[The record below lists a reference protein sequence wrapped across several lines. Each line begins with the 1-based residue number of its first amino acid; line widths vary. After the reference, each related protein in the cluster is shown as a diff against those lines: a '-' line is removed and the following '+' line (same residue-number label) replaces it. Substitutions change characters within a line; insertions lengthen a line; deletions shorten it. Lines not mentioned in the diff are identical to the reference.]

1 MATISSAKEAM
12 TEGPFLKKMIFFSV
26 PILLTV
32 LLQQL
37 YLSLDLM
44 VVGKYA
50 SETALAAVGSVGSL
64 NSLIIALFMGLSGG
78 AGVVVAQK
86 IGAGQKEQVEKVVH
100 NAALLAMILGSGIGV
115 VGMIFSRTLLIMT
128 DAPAGVLDEATV
140 YMQLIFLGTP
150 ATMVYNYMASI
161 LRSSGDSRR
170 PLYFLLISGAVKVGM
185 NFLFVR
191 LFHWNVAGVALATTL
206 SYFLSAVMILFYMAS
221 QDGYL
226 HFSFRRLHLDR
237 TILKPILLI
246 GIPMG
251 IQSSL
256 FNLSNVVIQSSI
268 NSFGELVISG
278 NSVADNLGTYVYYGS
293 NAIAQAV
300 LTFVGQNMGA
310 KRYRNIKRVTGLG
323 LLLAV
328 MISVSMGGV
337 LLLFRSF
344 FVGLLIDDIG
354 SIRDYAY
361 LRMFLE
367 IPLYFLCAIMD
378 VFSSSLC
385 GMGKSLTN
393 TTVSLTASCA
403 FRIIWVE
410 TIFLF
415 VERNVGWVF
424 ISKPISW
431 FLVAVFN
438 GLFFWRYYRK
448 CVRESGLN

>member
-1 MATISSAKEAM
+1 MVTADRLKGGM
-12 TEGPFLKKMIFFSV
+12 TEGPFLKKMLSFSV
-26 PILLTV
+26 PIMLTS

-37 YLSLDLM
+37 YHTLDLV

-64 NSLIIALFMGLSGG
+64 NSLIIALFMGLSVG
-78 AGVVVAQK
+78 AGVVAAQR
-86 IGAGQKEQVEKVVH
+86 IGAGQMEEVKKVIH
-100 NAALLAMILGSGIGV
+100 SSALLAIILGSGIGA
-115 VGMIFSRTLLIMT
+115 VGMLFSRWFLIMT
-128 DAPAGVLDEATV
+128 DVPAGVLGEATV

-150 ATMVYNYMASI
+150 ATMLYNYMASV
-161 LRSSGDSRR
+161 LRSAGDSRR
-170 PLYFLLISGAVKVGM
+170 PMYFLLISGAMKVGM

-191 LFHWNVAGVALATTL
+191 VFHWDVAGVAAATAL
-206 SYFLSAVMILFYMAS
+206 SYFLSAAMILFYMS
-221 QDGYL
+221 RQEGYL
-226 HFSFRRLHLDR
+226 HFSVRSLRIDGA
-237 TILKPILLI
+237 ILKPILII

-268 NSFGELVISG
+268 NSFGELVIAG
-278 NSVADNLGTYVYYGS
+278 NTVADDLGTYVYYGS
-293 NAIAQAV
+293 NSIAQAV

-310 KRYRNIKRVTGLG
+310 KRYQNIKRVTGLG
-323 LLLAV
+323 VLLAV
-328 MISVSMGGV
+328 VISLTMGGI
-337 LLLFRSF
+337 LLFFRSF
-344 FVGLLIDDIG
+344 FVGLLTDDVG
-354 SIRDYAY
+354 AIREYAY

-367 IPLYFLCAIMD
+367 VPLYFLCGIMD

-385 GMGKSLTN
+385 GMGQSVTN
-393 TTVSLTASCA
+393 TTVSLIASCA
-403 FRIIWVE
+403 FRILWVE

-448 CVRESGLN
+448 CVK